1 MTRAWAIRVAVAL
14 SVIGLTASAASADAG
29 SANLSARLS
38 GFSEVPPN
46 LTAGSGSFHAT
57 VQGTSLTYKLSF
69 SNLSA
74 TATQSHIHFAQSGV
88 NGGVFLFLCGS
99 AATPGPA
106 GTPTCPAAGG
116 TVTRTVTAADLL
128 AVPAQGVAAGD
139 FAGVLRI
146 IRSGDA
152 YVNVHTTTH
161 PAGEIRGQV
170 QVGGP

>member
-1 MTRAWAIRVAVAL
+1 
-14 SVIGLTASAASADAG
+14 VIGLTVSAASADAG

-46 LTAGSGSFHAT
+46 LTAGSGSFRAT
-57 VQGTSLTYKLSF
+57 VQGNSLTYKLSF

-99 AATPGPA
+99 GATPGPA

>member
-14 SVIGLTASAASADAG
+14 SVIGLTASAVSADAG

-57 VQGTSLTYKLSF
+57 VQGNSLTYKLSF